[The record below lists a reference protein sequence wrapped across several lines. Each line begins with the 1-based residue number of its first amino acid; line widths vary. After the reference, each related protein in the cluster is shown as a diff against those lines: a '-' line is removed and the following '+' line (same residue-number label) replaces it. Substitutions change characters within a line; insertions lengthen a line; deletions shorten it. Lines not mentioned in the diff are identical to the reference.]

1 MPLLPRL
8 MAVAIQLVV
17 GLGNPGADY
26 VMTRHNVGWWFVDAL
41 ARAHGGSFSHE
52 RKFSGDV
59 CRINLAGHDLRLL
72 KPTTFMNRSG
82 QAVKALSSYLKVP
95 PEAVLVAHDDLD
107 LPFGTVRLKR
117 GGGSSG
123 HNGLKDTIAHLG
135 ENFVRLR
142 FGIAHPGGSRDV
154 IDYVLE
160 RASAE
165 EENAIM
171 ESVAAAVAAMPALL
185 EGQFEKVMQS
195 LHSRGVIPRN
205 KRVQTEED
213 ASKGA

>member
-1 MPLLPRL
+1 MPSLSPSV
-8 MAVAIQLVV
+8 AAAIQLVV

-59 CRINLAGHDLRLL
+59 CRIALGGHDLRLL

-82 QAVKALSSYLKVP
+82 QSVKALSAYLKVP

-107 LPFGTVRLKR
+107 LPYGTVRLKR
-117 GGGSSG
+117 GGGSGG

-135 ENFVRLR
+135 ESFVRLR
-142 FGIAHPGGSRDV
+142 FGIAHPSGSRDV

-160 RASAE
+160 RASAAE
-165 EENAIM
+165 ESAIM
-171 ESVAAAVAAMPALL
+171 ESVGAAVAAMPALL
-185 EGQFEKVMQS
+185 DGQFEKVMQD
-195 LHSRGVIPRN
+195 LHSRGVVPRN
-205 KRVQTEED
+205 KRVQQEED
-213 ASKGA
+213 APKGA

>member
-1 MPLLPRL
+1 MPSLLRP
-8 MAVAIQLVV
+8 MTASVQLIV

-26 VMTRHNVGWWFVDAL
+26 VMTRHNAGWWFVDAL

-59 CRINLAGHDLRLL
+59 CRINVSGHDIRLL

-82 QAVKALSSYLKVP
+82 QAVKALSAYLKVP
-95 PEAVLVAHDDLD
+95 TEGILVAHDDLD

-117 GGGSSG
+117 GGGSGG
-123 HNGLKDTIAHLG
+123 HNGLKDIIAHLG
-135 ENFVRLR
+135 EDFLRLR
-142 FGIAHPGGSRDV
+142 SGIAHPGGSRDI

-165 EENAIM
+165 EESAIM
-171 ESVAAAVAAMPALL
+171 ESIGAAAAALPELL
-185 EGQFEKVMQS
+185 DGKFEKVMQG
-195 LHSRGVIPRN
+195 LHSRGVVPRN
-205 KRVQTEED
+205 RRPKEDD